1 MLSTATS
8 QRGMTTIGIVSIL
21 VLVGFVLMLAV
32 KVLPSYLDHFKV
44 SAALKGL
51 TTDVRAKDAT
61 DREIKSL
68 LLKKL
73 QVDDVEYLTSEDI
86 VISKTSTALNVRI
99 QFENR
104 VPMFSNIDAMV
115 KFDKSVELPR

>member
-1 MLSTATS
+1 MNTPKS
-8 QRGMTTIGIVSIL
+8 QQGMTAIGVVSIL
-21 VLVGFVLMLAV
+21 ALVGFVLMLTV

-51 TTDVRAKDAT
+51 TSDIRAKDAG
-61 DREIKSL
+61 EKKIKSL
-68 LLKKL
+68 ILKKL
-73 QVDDVEYLTSEDI
+73 QVDDVEYLGSKDI
-86 VISKTSTALNVRI
+86 VITKTSSGLNVRI

-115 KFDKSVELPR
+115 KFDESVDLPR